1 MLNINLEADINNIAF
16 LEYMKEQEH
25 RKVHVDRKSIWWEDR
40 PPQDQEEEE

>member
-16 LEYMKEQEH
+16 LEYMKDQEH

-40 PPQDQEEEE
+40 PRNLEERA